1 MTFKHVWFKTRLID
15 LCACNT
21 REEYTFEHKFD
32 MSYFFVLLPH
42 GAVYRFELRSEN
54 SNGE

>member
-42 GAVYRFELRSEN
+42 GAVYRFDLRSEN